1 MIKRRSLYRTMD
13 HNMIILDFM
22 SIQKEQVVGF
32 INALPIV
39 ASWNDAGIVFV
50 AIGNHN
56 NNGPIAIT
64 TMEKK

>member
-1 MIKRRSLYRTMD
+1 
-13 HNMIILDFM
+13 MIILDFM